1 MLVYLRCFSLITTCL
16 LAPSFLAN
24 TAAQSPAYRFTSH
37 QSAVRVPIELAN
49 DLVVLKVR
57 VNNSRPL
64 HFIFDTGASISVI
77 DPQSAKALGLRA
89 KGKLDLAATGGSVQ
103 SGLIGPVSLSLT
115 GVTVFNQTLATIDLD
130 AFAPLFGYKIDGII
144 GHDFINNFVV
154 EIDYAASLMNLYE
167 TGSYK
172 YSGSGESIPIEL
184 VEKTPFARA
193 RIVLNGR
200 EPVEGKFE
208 VDTGGT
214 GNLFLNTPFVKKHKM
229 LETLTTQAQ
238 SKLGGAGGSSAAVK
252 AHVPAVELGSFVL
265 KNPLV
270 VFAQGTE
277 GSEGSAEY
285 DGELGSRFFSQFKMI
300 LDYSRSQMILERNGN
315 VSSGKDLSGLEIVAE
330 PPRFRTYV
338 VNNVEPNSPAAAAG
352 VQEEDTIV
360 AVDGGPTARL
370 TLRELRRLFMQ
381 AGERVLSV
389 KRGSKTIRLRMQ
401 LRSAAAVERI

>member
-1 MLVYLRCFSLITTCL
+1 MSIYLRSFILITACL
-16 LAPSFLAN
+16 VTN
-24 TAAQSPAYRFTSH
+24 TAAQSPAYRFTSG
-37 QSAVRVPIELAN
+37 QSALRVPIELAN
-49 DLVVLKVR
+49 DLIVLRVR

-64 HFIFDTGASISVI
+64 QFIFDTGASISVM

-89 KGKLDLAATGGSVQ
+89 KGKLDLAATGGSVR

-172 YSGSGESIPIEL
+172 YAGAGESIPIEL
-184 VEKTPFARA
+184 VEKTPFTRA

-214 GNLFLNTPFVKKHKM
+214 GNLFLNTPFVNKHKM
-229 LETLTTQAQ
+229 LETLTTHAQ
-238 SKLGGAGGSSAAVK
+238 SQLGGAGGSSAAVK
-252 AHVPAVELGSFVL
+252 AQVPAVELGSFVL

-285 DGELGSRFFSQFKMI
+285 DGEIGSKFLSQFKTI

-315 VSSGKDLSGLEIVAE
+315 FSSGKDLSGIEIVAE
-330 PPRFRTYV
+330 APRFRTYV
-338 VNNVEPNSPAAAAG
+338 VNNVDQDSPAAAAG
-352 VQEEDTIV
+352 VHEEDTIV
-360 AVDGGPTARL
+360 AVDGRPAARF
-370 TLRELRRLFMQ
+370 TLRELRRLFAQ

-389 KRGSKTIRLRMQ
+389 KRGSKTIRVRMQ
-401 LRSAAAVERI
+401 LVSAP